1 MALLGIAR
9 RVATR
14 GARVISRN
22 PRTTGAGAAGLTG
35 GLLADDAVDAAT
47 PDLPGLEDGDGS
59 SLPVVTIA
67 LVLGAVVAL
76 GQLFNIN
83 IGGGAE

>member
-1 MALLGIAR
+1 MAVFGIAR
-9 RVATR
+9 RIATR

-22 PRTTGAGAAGLTG
+22 PRTTAAGGAGLFG
-35 GLLADDAVDAAT
+35 GLFADDAVDAAT
-47 PDLPGLEDGDGS
+47 PDVPGFDDGGGS

-83 IGGGAE
+83 IGGGG